1 MNKEQA
7 KKEYEKILHEA
18 NKKIIAVA
26 DEAKKNGTWKSG
38 LDSNEGLLNEIKEET
53 KKKVELLK
61 TLID

>member
-7 KKEYEKILHEA
+7 KKEYEKILHRA

-26 DEAKKNGTWKSG
+26 DEAKKNGLWKPG
-38 LDSNEGLLNEIKEET
+38 LDSNEGLFKEIKEET